1 MSNSYLS
8 PYSRFFQ
15 SDLTIGLRHHPVA
28 FVSLVIFAILCLLAA
43 FAPLLAPFDPFDTTQ
58 IDILN
63 SERPPFWAEGAEPA
77 FLFGTDDQGRDMWSI
92 MLYGL
97 RLSLIIGLGAVLVQT
112 LIGVS
117 IGLISGYV
125 GGRVDSLLM
134 RLADI
139 QLSFSTLM
147 IAIVFLALT
156 QVVGGRAFFAQYAPF
171 LLIVIIGLAE
181 WPQYA
186 RTVRAT
192 VLAEKQKEYVD
203 AARIMGFGPMR
214 IMVRHILPN
223 SLASIFVIST
233 IQIANAI
240 IAEASLSFLGLGMPI
255 AYPSLGSL
263 IASGFDYLFSGSWW
277 ITTLPALLLVVLIL
291 VVNLLGDWLRDS
303 IAPQHVPE
311 AG

>member
-1 MSNSYLS
+1 MSDQNMPARPRIFTNDISL
-8 PYSRFFQ
+8 
-15 SDLTIGLRHHPVA
+15 DLRHNPA
-28 FVSLVIFAILCLLAA
+28 AIISLAVFLLLIVLAL
-43 FAPLLAPFDPFDTTQ
+43 FAPLLAPYDPFDTTQ

-63 SERPPFWAEGAEPA
+63 SELPPFWAEQSDPA
-77 FLFGTDDQGRDMWSI
+77 FLFGTDGQGRDMWSI

-97 RLSLIIGLGAVLVQT
+97 RLSLMIGLGAVLVQT
-112 LIGVS
+112 VLGIS

-125 GGRVDSLLM
+125 GGRLDSVLM

-147 IAIVFLALT
+147 VAIIFLAVT
-156 QVVGGRAFFAQYAPF
+156 QVVGGRAFFSQYAPI
-171 LLIVIIGLAE
+171 LLITIIGLAE

-186 RTVRAT
+186 RTVRAA
-192 VLAEKQKEYVD
+192 VLAEKQREYVD
-203 AARIMGFGPMR
+203 AARIMGFGPVR

-223 SLASIFVIST
+223 SLSSIFVIST

-277 ITTLPALLLVVLIL
+277 ITTLPAVLLVVLIL
-291 VVNLLGDWLRDS
+291 VVNLLGDWLRDT
-303 IAPQHVPE
+303 IGPRIPRGAN
-311 AG
+311 

>member
-1 MSNSYLS
+1 L
-8 PYSRFFQ
+8 
-15 SDLTIGLRHHPVA
+15 DLRHNPA
-28 FVSLVIFAILCLLAA
+28 AIISLAVFLLLIVLAL
-43 FAPLLAPFDPFDTTQ
+43 FAPLLAPYDPFDTTQ

-63 SERPPFWAEGAEPA
+63 SELPPFWAEQSDPA
-77 FLFGTDDQGRDMWSI
+77 FLFGTDGQGRDMWSI

-97 RLSLIIGLGAVLVQT
+97 RLSLMIGLGAVLVQT
-112 LIGVS
+112 VLGISV
-117 IGLISGYV
+117 GLISGYV
-125 GGRVDSLLM
+125 GGRLDSVLM

-147 IAIVFLALT
+147 VAIIFLAVT
-156 QVVGGRAFFAQYAPF
+156 QVVGGRAFFSQYAPI
-171 LLIVIIGLAE
+171 LLITIIGLAE

-186 RTVRAT
+186 RTVRAA
-192 VLAEKQKEYVD
+192 VLAEKQREYVD
-203 AARIMGFGPMR
+203 AARIMGFGPVR

-223 SLASIFVIST
+223 SLSSIFVIST

-277 ITTLPALLLVVLIL
+277 ITTLPAVLLVVLIL
-291 VVNLLGDWLRDS
+291 VVNLLGDWLRDT
-303 IAPQHVPE
+303 IGPRIPRGAN
-311 AG
+311 

>member
-1 MSNSYLS
+1 MSDQNMPARPRIFTNDISL
-8 PYSRFFQ
+8 
-15 SDLTIGLRHHPVA
+15 DLRHNPA
-28 FVSLVIFAILCLLAA
+28 AIISLAVFLLLIVLAL
-43 FAPLLAPFDPFDTTQ
+43 FAPLLAPYDPFDTTQ

-63 SERPPFWAEGAEPA
+63 SELPPFWAEQTDPA
-77 FLFGTDDQGRDMWSI
+77 FLFGTDGQGRDMWSI

-97 RLSLIIGLGAVLVQT
+97 RLSLMIGLGAVLVQT
-112 LIGVS
+112 VLGIS

-125 GGRVDSLLM
+125 GGRLDSALM

-147 IAIVFLALT
+147 VAIIFLAVT
-156 QVVGGRAFFAQYAPF
+156 QVVGGRAFFSQYAPL
-171 LLIVIIGLAE
+171 LLITIIGLAE

-186 RTVRAT
+186 RTVRAA
-192 VLAEKQKEYVD
+192 VLAEKQREYVD
-203 AARIMGFGPMR
+203 AARIMGFGPVR

-223 SLASIFVIST
+223 SLSSIFVIST

-263 IASGFDYLFSGSWW
+263 ISSGFDYLFSGSWW
-277 ITTLPALLLVVLIL
+277 ITTLPAALLVVLIL
-291 VVNLLGDWLRDS
+291 VVNLLGDWLRDT
-303 IAPQHVPE
+303 IGPRIPRGAN
-311 AG
+311 